1 MKTTI
6 SFIVGLLL
14 MIAVT
19 DVRSEKAVSN
29 NTAAQQ
35 GNISITCTP
44 ALYQLASGWATEY
57 TGLHPDV
64 NISVIKSTD
73 IDAELKTA
81 GTSGIFMDF
90 SGSAADDQAFRS
102 MVVGRNIIVPVMNQ
116 QNPYKE
122 RLLQKGV
129 SPEMFAGIF
138 SHPDKQQWG
147 TFTAEGQALPMHIY
161 IINDEATKA
170 GVAKFLKSS
179 RIPEEGITFGDKAV
193 ILEAIQKD
201 PLAIGFC
208 NVTDIVSGENQDLV
222 ANLSL
227 LPIDRNGNG
236 NLDYMEDIY
245 GDLNHLMRGVWIGK
259 YPGALYENIYA
270 ISSARTSDD
279 AETAFLKWM
288 ITGGQKNL
296 KPKGY
301 CDLVNT
307 EIRSQLDRIDE
318 ASIIV
323 PPAQTGKTGAGL
335 VLTLLLLA
343 AAAVII
349 SGIVLSRLFYRK
361 GTTLIP
367 AIPVK
372 VFDEN
377 SFNVPK
383 GLWFDKNHTWAFM
396 ESDGKVKIGIDDFIQ
411 HITGPITRVEMKN
424 PGEKIKKGELLLSI
438 VQSGKQLNMYAPV
451 SGTILK
457 QNETLNRMSSG
468 MNDAPFTN
476 GWVYMVEPSNWYR
489 DIQVLEMAER
499 YERFLRTEFLRVK
512 DFLAAT
518 LKPESPEYA
527 HVVLQD
533 GGQLMDGVL
542 SGFGPEVW
550 EDFQTIFLDNAGKK
564 H

>member
-6 SFIVGLLL
+6 SFIVGFLL
-14 MIAVT
+14 MFAVA
-19 DVRSEKAVSN
+19 DVRSEKAVNN

-35 GNISITCTP
+35 GSITITCTP
-44 ALYQLASGWATEY
+44 ALHALASGWATEY
-57 TGLHPDV
+57 TGLNPDV
-64 NISVIKSTD
+64 KIRVIKTTD
-73 IDAELKTA
+73 IDADLKAA
-81 GTSGIFMDF
+81 GTPGIFLDL
-90 SGSAADDQAFRS
+90 SAAGDQAYRS
-102 MVVGRNIIVPVMNQ
+102 MVVGRNVTVPVMNQ

-122 RLLQKGV
+122 ALLQKGV
-129 SPEMFAGIF
+129 SPEMFAEIF

-147 TFTAEGQALPMHIY
+147 TFTAEGLARPMHIY
-161 IINDEATKA
+161 IVNDEATRA

-179 RIPEEGITFGDKAV
+179 RIPGEGITFGDKAV

-208 NVTDIVSGENQDLV
+208 NVTDLITGENQGLV
-222 ANLSL
+222 SDISL

-236 NLDYMEDIY
+236 NLDYIEDIY

-259 YPGALYENIYA
+259 YPAALYENIYA
-270 ISSARTSDD
+270 ISNVSASDD
-279 AETAFLKWM
+279 TETAFLKWM
-288 ITGGQKNL
+288 ITGGQKNMNTA
-296 KPKGY
+296 GY
-301 CDLVNT
+301 CDLVNS
-307 EIRSQLDRIDE
+307 EIQSQLDKIDE

-323 PPAQTGKTGAGL
+323 PPAQTGNTGAGL

-343 AAAVII
+343 AAAVIF

-361 GTTLIP
+361 DATLTP
-367 AIPVK
+367 ALAVK

-457 QNETLNRMSSG
+457 QNETLNKMTSRM
-468 MNDAPFTN
+468 NEAPFTD
-476 GWVYMVEPSNWYR
+476 GWVYTVEPSNWYR
-489 DIQVLEMAER
+489 DIQVLDMAER
-499 YERFLRTEFLRVK
+499 YERFLRTEFSRVK

-518 LKPESPEYA
+518 LKPQSPEYA

-550 EDFQTIFLDNAGKK
+550 EDFQTIFLDNAGKN